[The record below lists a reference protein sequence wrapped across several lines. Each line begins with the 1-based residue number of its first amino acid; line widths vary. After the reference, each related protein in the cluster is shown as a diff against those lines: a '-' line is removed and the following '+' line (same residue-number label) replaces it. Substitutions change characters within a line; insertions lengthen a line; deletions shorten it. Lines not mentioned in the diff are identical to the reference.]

1 MNEIEITIFHFKNG
15 MEINDAFFDKIT
27 IDEKTSTWSK
37 EKQLTDN
44 P

>member
-15 MEINDAFFDKIT
+15 MEIKDAFFDKIT